1 MALQYRE
8 FIKGEDRLFE
18 SVLGLAIMNE
28 AFFCHLMA
36 STGNTPPKPGSM
48 IGMSS
53 MQDKTILSFPVSL
66 SFGNVVLKDMATS
79 IFIHFVNPPG
89 MEYGTLP
96 VDSGEGTMAR
106 ALLRLVSPLFL
117 QFYETYLP
125 WWVKK
130 YSGDP
135 TQWPEVMR
143 FGRVVRNAIGHG
155 SRIMWASP
163 NVPPV
168 TWSGL
173 KYSHAD
179 NGRAVIGH
187 DLVSGDLVR
196 LMIAISDKLD
206 AAGCP
211 IDI

>member
-1 MALQYRE
+1 MAVPYRE
-8 FIKGEDRLFE
+8 FVKGKDRLFE
-18 SVLGLAIMNE
+18 SVLGLAIMYE

-36 STGNTPPKPGSM
+36 RTGHTPPEPGSM

-79 IFIHFVNPPG
+79 IFIHFGNPPE
-89 MEYGTLP
+89 MEDGTLP
-96 VDSGEGTMAR
+96 VDSGEGAMAQ
-106 ALLRLVSPLFL
+106 ALLRLVPPLFL

-155 SRIMWASP
+155 GRIMWASS

-173 KYSHAD
+173 RYSHAD